1 MAELTIP
8 EAAVAL
14 GLSTDTVRRRIRA
27 GALASRTDARG
38 RYLVDLP
45 EATAPRPPAEQDAA
59 RRELVAVRQTCIA
72 AAAAFCAGRP
82 DLGAEDLVALAEWLE
97 AWVTR

>member
-14 GLSTDTVRRRIRA
+14 GVSTDTVRRRIKA
-27 GALASRTDARG
+27 GALDSRTDARG

-45 EATAPRPPAEQDAA
+45 EAPPLRPLTEEDAV

-72 AAAAFCAGRP
+72 AAAAFYAGRP
-82 DLGAEDLVALAEWLE
+82 DLTAEDLLALAERLE